1 MKKLFLFGLAITA
14 LALGSCSSEDDI
26 NDTKIVVNPNV
37 TDSKLDQKSGGVYF
51 VSTLAGEYIFRL
63 NLKNGDDAMTCEM
76 FHNEDYSKLAPAE
89 TAWEPGEVLE
99 NLQFSSGEVKLI
111 LSLNE
116 DGEGEAQVFVE
127 DTKFESVIFKSTA
140 KEPVKVYS
148 GDTKTY
154 YKANRESPD
163 RILKEVMVLQNDLY
177 FYGIWDETNPHSI
190 EYMWSYGFKLSN
202 KTESTFSYKVPD
214 YPNAQTDDY
223 TWERDNVKYDE
234 SIISWVFEDDS
245 NPEEYFYSEL
255 TLHRRFK
262 E

>member
-14 LALGSCSSEDDI
+14 LVLGSCSKDDI

-37 TDSKLDQKSGGVYF
+37 SDSKLDQKSGGVYF

-76 FHNEDYSKLAPAE
+76 FHDENYSELAPAE
-89 TAWEPGEVLE
+89 TTWEPGEVLD

-127 DTKFESVIFKSTA
+127 DTEFEAVIFKSTA
-140 KEPVKVYS
+140 NEPVKVYS
-148 GDTKTY
+148 GLDIIKYGVTSNQPEIYTY
-154 YKANRESPD
+154 D
-163 RILKEVMVLQNDLY
+163 FVMIMQNDSY
-177 FYGIWDETNPHSI
+177 FAGKILVEGD
-190 EYMWSYGFKLSN
+190 
-202 KTESTFSYKVPD
+202 
-214 YPNAQTDDY
+214 DDY
-223 TWERDNVKYDE
+223 RYTPYLLNFIQKDASQITFLNPDLPGSEDDDWRWERSATWDDDKISAHVYEDNEWGDDE
-234 SIISWVFEDDS
+234 
-245 NPEEYFYSEL
+245 YTL

-262 E
+262 N

>member
-1 MKKLFLFGLAITA
+1 MKNLFFA
-14 LALGSCSSEDDI
+14 LLGILIFASCSKDDDEPEI
-26 NDTKIVVNPNV
+26 KVTPNISV
-37 TDSKLDQKSGGVYF
+37 PDLDNKSGGVYF

-148 GDTKTY
+148 GDTKEY

-163 RILKEVMVLQNDLY
+163 HILKEVMVLQNDLY
-177 FYGIWDETNPHSI
+177 FYGIWDETNPHSV

-214 YPNAQTDDY
+214 CPNAQTDDY

>member
-99 NLQFSSGEVKLI
+99 NMQFSSGEVKLV

-148 GDTKTY
+148 GWQTVVF
-154 YKANRESPD
+154 RPGESSEVIESK
-163 RILKEVMVLQNDLY
+163 RQTLILKNRDYYFGMIEDSGFEYYILGVVNELTDTSVSFMMPNCIGWSNDCEYNALRTLPY
-177 FYGIWDETNPHSI
+177 TEAGIYISI
-190 EYMWSYGFKLSN
+190 EELDRGYESN
-202 KTESTFSYKVPD
+202 IFTIDLPVLFNID
-214 YPNAQTDDY
+214 
-223 TWERDNVKYDE
+223 
-234 SIISWVFEDDS
+234 
-245 NPEEYFYSEL
+245 
-255 TLHRRFK
+255 
-262 E
+262 

>member
-1 MKKLFLFGLAITA
+1 MKKLFLFGLAITV
-14 LALGSCSSEDDI
+14 LALGSCSSKDDI

-140 KEPVKVYS
+140 NEPVKVYS
-148 GDTKTY
+148 GWQTEVLRPGEDSEAIYSKRQTM
-154 YKANRESPD
+154 
-163 RILKEVMVLQNDLY
+163 ILKNRNYYFGMIEGGDEYYILGIVIELTDATVSFMMPNCVGWSNDCEYNYLRTLPY
-177 FYGIWDETNPHSI
+177 TEEGIYVSI
-190 EYMWSYGFKLSN
+190 EELDKGY
-202 KTESTFSYKVPD
+202 ESRIFTIDLPLLF
-214 YPNAQTDDY
+214 NI
-223 TWERDNVKYDE
+223 N
-234 SIISWVFEDDS
+234 
-245 NPEEYFYSEL
+245 
-255 TLHRRFK
+255 
-262 E
+262 

>member
-14 LALGSCSSEDDI
+14 LALGSCSSKDDI

-148 GDTKTY
+148 GLDYEEVFDVGELYVRYNDFVMIIIEGSYFTGMKMEKDLYPYRYTPGLTAFKSISATTLVFLQPDILEYIEEWSWEREASYDEDRIYSYEYEDLENGNY
-154 YKANRESPD
+154 YK
-163 RILKEVMVLQNDLY
+163 
-177 FYGIWDETNPHSI
+177 
-190 EYMWSYGFKLSN
+190 
-202 KTESTFSYKVPD
+202 
-214 YPNAQTDDY
+214 
-223 TWERDNVKYDE
+223 
-234 SIISWVFEDDS
+234 
-245 NPEEYFYSEL
+245 SEL

-262 E
+262 N

>member
-1 MKKLFLFGLAITA
+1 MKKLFLFGLAITV

-89 TAWEPGEVLE
+89 IAWEPGEVLE

-140 KEPVKVYS
+140 KEPVKVYKIGRAS
-148 GDTKTY
+148 C
-154 YKANRESPD
+154 RE
-163 RILKEVMVLQNDLY
+163 RV
-177 FYGIWDETNPHSI
+177 
-190 EYMWSYGFKLSN
+190 
-202 KTESTFSYKVPD
+202 
-214 YPNAQTDDY
+214 
-223 TWERDNVKYDE
+223 
-234 SIISWVFEDDS
+234 
-245 NPEEYFYSEL
+245 
-255 TLHRRFK
+255 
-262 E
+262 

>member
-116 DGEGEAQVFVE
+116 DGEGEAQIFVGE
-127 DTKFESVIFKSTA
+127 DEFEAVIFKSTA

-148 GDTKTY
+148 GLDYEEVFDVGELYVRQNDFVMVVIEGKYFIGTKVEGDILDSYRYTPKLTAFKSISATTLVFLQPDILQYIEEWSWEREASYDEDRIYSYEYEDLENGNY
-154 YKANRESPD
+154 YKS
-163 RILKEVMVLQNDLY
+163 V
-177 FYGIWDETNPHSI
+177 
-190 EYMWSYGFKLSN
+190 
-202 KTESTFSYKVPD
+202 
-214 YPNAQTDDY
+214 
-223 TWERDNVKYDE
+223 
-234 SIISWVFEDDS
+234 
-245 NPEEYFYSEL
+245 L

>member
-14 LALGSCSSEDDI
+14 LVLGSCSSKDDK

-37 TDSKLDQKSGGVYF
+37 SDSKLDQKSGGVYF

-76 FHNEDYSKLAPAE
+76 FHNEDYSELAPAE
-89 TAWEPGEVLE
+89 TAWEPGEVLD
-99 NLQFSSGEVKLI
+99 NLQFTAGEVKLI

-127 DTKFESVIFKSTA
+127 DTEFEVVVFKSTA

-148 GDTKTY
+148 GLDELEGVDGDTFM
-154 YKANRESPD
+154 NRQND
-163 RILKEVMVLQNDLY
+163 FVMVIIEGKY
-177 FYGIWDETNPHSI
+177 FIGTKEEWDSTDPYRYTPELTAFKSI
-190 EYMWSYGFKLSN
+190 SATDFVFLHPDILRYIEEWS
-202 KTESTFSYKVPD
+202 
-214 YPNAQTDDY
+214 
-223 TWERDNVKYDE
+223 WEREASYNEDTIYSYQYEE
-234 SIISWVFEDDS
+234 SE
-245 NPEEYFYSEL
+245 NGNHYENEL

-262 E
+262 S

>member
-14 LALGSCSSEDDI
+14 LVLGSCSSKDDK

-76 FHNEDYSKLAPAE
+76 FHDENYSELSPAE
-89 TAWEPGEVLE
+89 TAWEPGEALD

-116 DGEGEAQVFVE
+116 EGEGEAQIFVGE
-127 DTKFESVIFKSTA
+127 DEFEAVIFKSTA

-148 GDTKTY
+148 GLDVAEVFDVGELHISRDAFVMIIIEGKYFTGKKIEGDSDHPYRYTPEPTAFISISATNLIFLQPDVLKY
-154 YKANRESPD
+154 IEEWSWEREASYNED
-163 RILKEVMVLQNDLY
+163 RIHSYEYEDLEN
-177 FYGIWDETNPHSI
+177 GNS
-190 EYMWSYGFKLSN
+190 
-202 KTESTFSYKVPD
+202 
-214 YPNAQTDDY
+214 
-223 TWERDNVKYDE
+223 WE
-234 SIISWVFEDDS
+234 
-245 NPEEYFYSEL
+245 SEL

-262 E
+262 N

>member
-1 MKKLFLFGLAITA
+1 MFLL
-14 LALGSCSSEDDI
+14 E
-26 NDTKIVVNPNV
+26 KM
-37 TDSKLDQKSGGVYF
+37 
-51 VSTLAGEYIFRL
+51 
-63 NLKNGDDAMTCEM
+63 NLKQ
-76 FHNEDYSKLAPAE
+76 L
-89 TAWEPGEVLE
+89 
-99 NLQFSSGEVKLI
+99 
-111 LSLNE
+111 
-116 DGEGEAQVFVE
+116 
-127 DTKFESVIFKSTA
+127 FKSTA

-148 GDTKTY
+148 GDTKEY

-163 RILKEVMVLQNDLY
+163 LILKEVMVLQNDLY

-245 NPEEYFYSEL
+245 NSEEYFYSEL

>member
-148 GDTKTY
+148 GDTKEY

-177 FYGIWDETNPHSI
+177 FYGIWDETNPTVLSICGAMGLSFQIKLKVHSVI
-190 EYMWSYGFKLSN
+190 KFLIVRMLKLM
-202 KTESTFSYKVPD
+202 
-214 YPNAQTDDY
+214 
-223 TWERDNVKYDE
+223 
-234 SIISWVFEDDS
+234 IIGA
-245 NPEEYFYSEL
+245 
-255 TLHRRFK
+255 
-262 E
+262 